1 MPLGVDGQKWQ
12 ASLMVGSPKK
22 RARREALTEVRTVGG
37 DLSAGYVAAMPSPD
51 ARKIGRPTRYRS
63 EFCEAVIEDAALGH
77 TLTATAALF
86 GVTRQTLHE
95 WRQAYPEFAEAVE
108 KANAIRQRFY
118 EGHLI
123 DMVRRGGD
131 STRMS
136 AVKLALINVAGNDWR
151 EKLSAEHNVT
161 FSLAALVQE
170 SMKLA
175 ASPIEGGLPA
185 PENGNPL
192 IRVYPIGRSAIA
204 SSCWEPKERRGG

>member
-1 MPLGVDGQKWQ
+1 
-12 ASLMVGSPKK
+12 MVGSPKK
-22 RARREALTEVRTVGG
+22 RARRQALKEVTAVGG
-37 DLSAGYVAAMPSPD
+37 DSSAGYVAAVPSPD
-51 ARKIGRPTRYRS
+51 VRRLGRPTSYRS

-77 TLTATAALF
+77 TLTATAAMF
-86 GVTRQTLHE
+86 GVTRQTLND
-95 WRQAYPEFAEAVE
+95 WRQAHPEFGEAVE
-108 KANAIRQRFY
+108 KAGAIRQRFY

-136 AVKLALINVAGNDWR
+136 AVKLALFNVAGDDWR

-175 ASPIEGGLPA
+175 PPVIERQFVEQPK
-185 PENGNPL
+185 
-192 IRVYPIGRSAIA
+192 IGPSVQ
-204 SSCWEPKERRGG
+204 